1 MDADDGKLYNTTHWS
16 HHPDDPR
23 HLPPVVPIGGAAP
36 MPPCTRVS
44 IGGAAPLTI
53 TPEPLRKRSRSGQ
66 RFLWLQ
72 LRQLYEEHS
81 QENEA
86 QGAPKLELVHFT
98 KRILKESEPFWTEI
112 PRAPFGT
119 TSQRDPLRQ
128 CIDLSQGAPQ
138 LEIEHFSTRAL
149 EERELCW
156 TEIPPAPWSE

>member
-1 MDADDGKLYNTTHWS
+1 
-16 HHPDDPR
+16 
-23 HLPPVVPIGGAAP
+23 
-36 MPPCTRVS
+36 MPSSTRVS
-44 IGGAAPLTI
+44 IGGAAPMTLPPGLSIGGSAPMIPSTRVSIGGAAPMTI

-98 KRILKESEPFWTEI
+98 TRILKESEPFWTEI

-128 CIDLSQGAPQ
+128 CSDLSLGAPQ
-138 LEIEHFSTRAL
+138 LEIEIGRASCR
-149 EERELCW
+149 ERV
-156 TEIPPAPWSE
+156 